1 MGRNR
6 TDSTPQGKRAKAWRE
21 RIKLSP
27 QDLADATGYSLEAVY
42 QYERGVRADGSKL
55 SDWAWQRYQMA
66 CAAVDYQKRSGR
78 AFAW

>member
-1 MGRNR
+1 VGRNR

-21 RIKLSP
+21 RVKMSP

-42 QYERGVRADGSKL
+42 QYERGTRADGTKL

-66 CAAVDYQKRSGR
+66 CAAVDHQKRSGR
-78 AFAW
+78 EFAW